1 MNDLEKAY
9 RKLTDDEKRWVDD
22 KPDNDRKE
30 AIIDGILKEHEHTTA
45 E

>member
-1 MNDLEKAY
+1 MNKDKLYKE
-9 RKLTDDEKRWVDD
+9 LTDDEKQYVDD

-30 AIIDGILKEHEHTTA
+30 AIIDGIPQEHEHTTA